1 MPLTRI
7 GSIGI
12 DTGIKFSGL
21 TTITTLNTSIDALS
35 IGGPV
40 SIAGTLTYEDVTN
53 IDSVGLVTARNGI
66 VVGSGI
72 TLSKDGD
79 VFFTGIA
86 TGNGSGLTN
95 LPAANLTGTLPAIS
109 GANLTGIDTDLV
121 SDTTPQLGGN
131 LDVNTKNIVFG
142 DSGGATD
149 DRLTFGAGTDLS
161 IFHNGT
167 NSVIADTGDGNLSL
181 QTNGTDINLWNSTDS
196 EYLGRFIRNGAV
208 ELYHDGEKRLSTYN
222 EGIEVFGI
230 EGGNASIKLSADEGD
245 DNNDQYRLIAGDGT
259 AIYLQNYASGSW
271 ESNLTA
277 TGNGSVDLYYDNVK
291 KFETHDVGTIFT
303 EAGSGSTQAAIKVN
317 TTLDTYGVVT
327 VRNKSDVEANTS
339 AFQVENASNGTN
351 ETNLLLRSVNLGS
364 SAYSHGL
371 YAAKSHRFAVN
382 NNATPT
388 VQVDSDGLK
397 FNNDQS
403 ADNALNDYEEG
414 SHTPSYNALSTG
426 SVANNFFKYVKIGGV
441 VHFQGYQSF
450 QSTNDS
456 DVIQM
461 SMPFTNSGGNSWCP
475 FTVQTNLTG
484 FTNGIVGRIKEN
496 SSIAEFKYMSGDGH
510 LTYSN
515 LVGGWLIFAGTFKTT
530 D

>member
-12 DTGIKFSGL
+12 NTGIKFSGL

-53 IDSVGLVTARNGI
+53 IDSVGLITARNGI

-142 DSGGATD
+142 DSGGASD

-208 ELYHDGEKRLSTYN
+208 ELYHNGEKMLET
-222 EGIEVFGI
+222 EADGIKVI
-230 EGGNASIKLSADEGD
+230 D
-245 DNNDQYRLIAGDGT
+245 DNTSVHIRMVSSDGDAGFLYGASNTDIGLLTRDGS
-259 AIYLQNYASGSW
+259 YAVRGVHDGKT
-271 ESNLTA
+271 E
-277 TGNGSVDLYYDNVK
+277 LYYDGTV
-291 KFETHDVGTIFT
+291 KFETHDKGTIFT
-303 EAGSGSTQAAIKVN
+303 EAGSSTAQGAIKVN
-317 TTLDTYGVVT
+317 TTLDDYGSIT
-327 VRNKSDVEANTS
+327 VRDKKDVNEAIS

-364 SAYSHGL
+364 TAFSHGI
-371 YAAKSHRFAVN
+371 YAAKSHRFAVSSN
-382 NNATPT
+382 TTPT

-426 SVANNFFKYVKIGGV
+426 NVSNNFFKYVKIGGV

-475 FTVQTNLTG
+475 FTAQTNLSG
-484 FTNGIVGRIKEN
+484 FTNGIVGRIKE
-496 SSIAEFKYMSGDGH
+496 SSNTAEFKYMSGDGH

-515 LVGGWLIFAGTFKTT
+515 LNGGWLIFAGTFKTT